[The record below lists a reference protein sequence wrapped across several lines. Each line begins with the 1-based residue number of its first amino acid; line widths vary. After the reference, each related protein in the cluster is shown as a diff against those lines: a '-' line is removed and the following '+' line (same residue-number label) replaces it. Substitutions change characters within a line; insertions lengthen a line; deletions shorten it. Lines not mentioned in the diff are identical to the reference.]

1 MAIAKISGVAVYQI
15 IELLF
20 YRLAC
25 ILNRDLKRYCKNYF
39 TFTSRNCAGMNIR
52 FSLFF
57 LIAVILLSSCGSAK
71 YGRDAMLSQDI
82 GEYYKAIERYRIATR
97 KEKDRNKRM
106 EYAYQT
112 AECYRFIGDYERA
125 ELYYKNAIRRGYP
138 GKIALLHHAGML
150 RATQKYE
157 DAIETYRAYLDSVP
171 GDLQALYGLESI
183 RKTQGWV
190 ANPTRHIINP
200 IKEINSRESDFS
212 PVFVAGR
219 DNEIIFTSSR
229 NAVTGKQK
237 SMITGQ
243 GYTDLF
249 RSTFGVQK
257 QKWETPK
264 LLDEDLI
271 INTEDEEGAATLT
284 STGEQMIFT
293 RCRYNK
299 NEPLGAELYS
309 SSQSR
314 GSFSDAT
321 RVGVVGDSIV
331 AAHPAFSEN
340 ENLLYFVSDMEGG
353 FGGKDIWVAE
363 KKGGSFG
370 NPVNLGDSIN
380 TPGDEMFP
388 FVRDNGELY
397 FSSNYQ
403 MGMGGLDIFVAKK
416 DDDGKW
422 IVENMGSPVNSPA
435 DDFGIAFVKGEN
447 KGMFTSNRKGSRG
460 DDIYS
465 FVVPPKIY
473 QVEGEVFDKENNSH
487 IDGAT
492 VRIIGTDGT
501 NMKMRAQNGKFKMKL
516 KPETE
521 YVFAAFKDGYLRDK
535 GTANTIGLND
545 SKDFKFELYLA
556 PTDAPI
562 KVNNINYE
570 FARFELLP
578 ESKLALDT
586 VYQVLVFNPTITIE
600 LMAHTD
606 YVGSE
611 TANFELS
618 QKRAQS
624 VVDYLIEK
632 GISPQRL
639 VAKGYG
645 ETWPK
650 VVTRELTRQYDFLK
664 RNDELTE
671 DFIKKLTPEQ
681 QQIANAINRRT
692 EFRVLST
699 DFIEKFDAEPEK

>member
-1 MAIAKISGVAVYQI
+1 MGMNFRFA
-15 IELLF
+15 LLF
-20 YRLAC
+20 LV
-25 ILNRDLKRYCKNYF
+25 
-39 TFTSRNCAGMNIR
+39 
-52 FSLFF
+52 
-57 LIAVILLSSCGSAK
+57 VIILSSCGTAK
-71 YGRDAMLSQDI
+71 YGRDAMLSQNI
-82 GEYYKAIERYRIATR
+82 GEYYKAIERYRKATR
-97 KEKDRNKRM
+97 KEKDREKRM
-106 EYAYQT
+106 LYAFQT
-112 AECYRFIGDYERA
+112 AECYRYIGDYERA
-125 ELYYKNAIRRGYP
+125 ELYYKNAIRRGYADDV
-138 GKIALLHHAGML
+138 ALLYHADML
-150 RATQKYE
+150 RATQQYE
-157 DAIETYRAYLDSVP
+157 SSIETYRAFLDSVP
-171 GDLQALYGLESI
+171 GDERGMAGLESI
-183 RKTQGWV
+183 RKTQEWV

-200 IKEINSRESDFS
+200 IKELNSRESDYS

-219 DNEIIFTSSR
+219 DNEVIFTSSR
-229 NAVTGKQK
+229 KSVTGKRE

-257 QKWETPK
+257 QKWEVPK
-264 LLDEDLI
+264 LLDESLM
-271 INTEDEEGAATLT
+271 INTEDEEGAATLS

-293 RCRYNK
+293 RCRYDK
-299 NEPLGAELYS
+299 NQPLGAELFS
-309 SSQSR
+309 TSQSR
-314 GSFSDAT
+314 GSFSEPIK
-321 RVGVVGDSIV
+321 VQVVGDSIV
-331 AAHPAFSEN
+331 AAHPALN
-340 ENLLYFVSDMEGG
+340 EDESMLYFVSDMEGG

-363 KKGGSFG
+363 KNGGSFS
-370 NPVNLGDSIN
+370 NPVNMGELIN

-388 FVRDNGELY
+388 YVRDNGELY
-397 FSSNYQ
+397 FASNYHL
-403 MGMGGLDIFVAKK
+403 GMGGFDIFVATKNEE
-416 DDDGKW
+416 GKW
-422 IVENMGSPVNSPA
+422 KVENMGSPVNSPA
-435 DDFGIAFVKGEN
+435 DDFGIAYVKSED

-465 FVVPPKIY
+465 FLVPPKIY
-473 QVEGEVFDKENNSH
+473 QVEGDVFDKENNTH

-501 NMKMRAQNGKFKMKL
+501 NMKMRTQNGKFKMKL
-516 KPETE
+516 KPDTE

-535 GTANTIGLND
+535 ASASTIGLAD
-545 SKDFKFELYLA
+545 SKDFVFELYLT
-556 PTDAPI
+556 PTDSPI
-562 KVNNINYE
+562 KVDNINYE
-570 FARFELLP
+570 FASFELLP
-578 ESKLALDT
+578 ESKIALDT

-606 YVGSE
+606 YVGSDK
-611 TANFELS
+611 ANFDLS

-650 VVTRELTRQYDFLK
+650 VITREIAKQHEFLK